1 MTSANP
7 VTSTIRPPALDDSV
21 IIVSGLPRSGT
32 SMLMNMLSAAGV
44 PLLVDGVRTPDEDN
58 PQGYYEFTPVKA
70 MDEHSDKKWIAEARG
85 KAIKIVSFFL
95 PHLPEEHRYKIL
107 FIRRSLPEVLASQ
120 KKMLQRRGEAAGD
133 ISDSQMAGIFAAH
146 LTKVQNLLAKR
157 ANCEVLYVEH
167 RQAIEAPAQV
177 AAAINDFLGG
187 RLDTAAMTAVV
198 DHQLHRN
205 RA

>member
-7 VTSTIRPPALDDSV
+7 VTSVIPPRELGDSV

-32 SMLMNMLSAAGV
+32 SMLMHMLSAAGV
-44 PLLVDGVRTPDEDN
+44 PMVVDGVRTPDEDN

-70 MDEHSDKKWIAEARG
+70 LDAPGDKEWIAEARG

-95 PHLPEEHRYKIL
+95 PHLPEEHHYKIL
-107 FIRRSLPEVLASQ
+107 FIKRSLPEVLASQ
-120 KKMLQRRGEAAGD
+120 KKMLQRRGEAAGA
-133 ISDSQMAGIFAAH
+133 ISDNQMAGIFAAH
-146 LTKVQNLLAKR
+146 LTKVESLLASR
-157 ANCEVLYVEH
+157 ANCDVLYVEH

-187 RLDTAAMTAVV
+187 HLDTAAMTAVV

>member
-1 MTSANP
+1 
-7 VTSTIRPPALDDSV
+7 
-21 IIVSGLPRSGT
+21 
-32 SMLMNMLSAAGV
+32 MLMNMLSAAGV
-44 PLLVDGVRTPDEDN
+44 PLLVDGVRTADEDN
-58 PQGYYEFTPVKA
+58 PLGYYEFTPVKA
-70 MDEHSDKKWIAEARG
+70 MDDAGDKGWIGEARG

-95 PHLPEEHRYKIL
+95 PHLPEEYHYKIL
-107 FIRRSLPEVLASQ
+107 FIKRSLPEVLASQ
-120 KKMLQRRGEAAGD
+120 KKMLQRRGEAPSE
-133 ISDSQMAGIFAAH
+133 ISDMQMAGIFAAH

-157 ANCEVLYVEH
+157 ANCDVLYVEH

-187 RLDTAAMTAVV
+187 HLDTAAMTAVV